1 MKARLWT
8 SVYLVV
14 LVWPIPGFLASGPS
28 AAMIAAMVA
37 GVAGFAGL
45 YLRVAWTALEL
56 PHRNAAPY
64 ALALLYGVAAALVP
78 VLGEL
83 WVFACSYFLI
93 TAVATALPE
102 RALPVAAGATI
113 VAGTLALVLLGQS
126 LAEMW
131 WIPVQSVVFTAA
143 IRAFLRL
150 NAANR
155 ALSEA
160 NVKVERLAVD
170 NERLRFAR
178 DMHDLLGHSLA
189 VMTVKSQLAARL
201 SGADP
206 ERARAEM
213 EQVEELSRQA
223 LAEVRQAI
231 AGYRELSLADELDGA
246 RRALATAGVRPE
258 VSAGPLPPAVEP
270 VLAWVVREGTTN
282 VVRHSGARTCRIR
295 LGTADGQAYA
305 EVRDDGRASGHRRL
319 ARREPALSDAVDLE
333 GVAGD
338 AGGNGLEGPTGDDGA
353 GSRARG
359 DGAGDRLDGLAGG
372 GGLGN
377 GLRGLAERVELAG
390 GTLIA
395 GPAEGGGFLL
405 RARIPVSEEAPYG
418 GARSPGDAAWPAARI
433 TPPAAAGAPPGLPGS
448 GHRDAPRPEPV
459 PVSPTASP
467 GKPS

>member
-28 AAMIAAMVA
+28 AVVVAAVVA

-56 PHRNAAPY
+56 PHRNATPY

-83 WVFACSYFLI
+83 WVFAASYFLI

-201 SGADP
+201 VDADP

-246 RRALATAGVRPE
+246 RRALATAGVRLT
-258 VSAGPLPPAVEP
+258 VSAGPLPPTVEP

-295 LGTADGQAYA
+295 LGTANGQAYA
-305 EVRDDGRASGHRRL
+305 EVRDDGRGPAHARAGDHRGL
-319 ARREPALSDAVDLE
+319 AGSEPAP
-333 GVAGD
+333 GD
-338 AGGNGLEGPTGDDGA
+338 VGD
-353 GSRARG
+353 
-359 DGAGDRLDGLAGG
+359 LDGLAGG
-372 GGLGN
+372 RGN
-377 GLRGLAERVELAG
+377 GLRGLAERVEVAG
-390 GTLIA
+390 GTLA
-395 GPAEGGGFLL
+395 TGPAEGGGFLL
-405 RARIPVSEEAPYG
+405 KAQIPV
-418 GARSPGDAAWPAARI
+418 PGDAPPAGAPSGDDTAPPADVRSSDHRDPRSELI
-433 TPPAAAGAPPGLPGS
+433 HVPPAA
-448 GHRDAPRPEPV
+448 
-459 PVSPTASP
+459 P